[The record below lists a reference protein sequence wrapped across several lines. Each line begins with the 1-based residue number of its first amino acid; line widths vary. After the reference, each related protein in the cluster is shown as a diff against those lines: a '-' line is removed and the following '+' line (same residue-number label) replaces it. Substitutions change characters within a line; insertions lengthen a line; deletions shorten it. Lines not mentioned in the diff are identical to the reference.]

1 LKGLQTMPN
10 SRFARTYIDFSV
22 EKSTID
28 FAIRDMTAGTIAAL
42 LTEAATLG
50 SAIDDL
56 SGGTLGKSQLIQD
69 SANFNA
75 TPPTDPNAQ
84 RERKWL
90 VRYRDI
96 TQFYDAPSTAFPNAG
111 YGKTFTLEIP
121 TADLSLLPAGHS
133 DVIDADA
140 AGLNAAITA
149 YITAFEA
156 FQKSP
161 YNGDVELVEL
171 VAVGRNS

>member
-1 LKGLQTMPN
+1 MPN

-90 VRYRDI
+90 VRYQD
-96 TQFYDAPSTAFPNAG
+96 TVNLK
-111 YGKTFTLEIP
+111 YGQVEIP
-121 TADLSLLPAGHS
+121 VAEVDANLLLPQS
-133 DVIDADA
+133 DLADFSDARW
-140 AGLNAAITA
+140 TSF
-149 YITAFEA
+149 ITAFELTA
-156 FQKSP
+156 RTVDR
-161 YNGDVELVEL
+161 NTLNVLEAIL
-171 VAVGRNS
+171 VGRNL